1 MQPPVQPLKVRVK
14 GSPSWGLMTVLVNIG
29 FAKTPVAR
37 TATAVATVAAV
48 NFIVTGETSAV

>member
-1 MQPPVQPLKVRVK
+1 M
-14 GSPSWGLMTVLVNIG
+14 VNIG